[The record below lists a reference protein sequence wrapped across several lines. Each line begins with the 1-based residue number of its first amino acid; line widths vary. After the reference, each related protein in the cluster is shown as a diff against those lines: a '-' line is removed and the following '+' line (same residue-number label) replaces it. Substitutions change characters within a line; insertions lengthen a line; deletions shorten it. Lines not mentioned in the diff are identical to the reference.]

1 MSTMYSRSIAMLRQ
15 AKNAIFSVS
24 EDDAFLDVACFETQ
38 QAVEF
43 LIKAILLENGIPY
56 DKSHDIRY
64 LLILLEEI
72 PFTFEKQEA
81 LELLASTITDWEE
94 SSRYGKGVRTTVQT
108 LQRVHNIYESMNQ
121 AFLKT
126 QEKNNVGMG
135 NELHSEYK
143 PIDAGR
149 NNI

>member
-1 MSTMYSRSIAMLRQ
+1 MLRQ
-15 AKNAIFSVS
+15 AKNALLSVS
-24 EDDAFLDVACFETQ
+24 EDDAYLDVACFETQ

-43 LIKAILLENGIPY
+43 LIKAVLLENGVPY

-64 LLILLEEI
+64 LVTLLDNI
-72 PFTFEKQEA
+72 QFSFEKKDS

-108 LQRVHNIYESMNQ
+108 IQRVHNIYESMNK

-126 QEKNNVGMG
+126 
-135 NELHSEYK
+135 
-143 PIDAGR
+143 
-149 NNI
+149 